1 MKKYRNSGPL
11 PCYGRCCEVL
21 LALVIFA
28 IPAISQPAAAPQA
41 FTASVSG
48 KVTVTT
54 GEGATNKLA
63 GITVK
68 LTGPAPATS
77 SRSTVTDAEG
87 HYEFTRLEP
96 GSYTTEAT
104 LEGFNPWTSTVTL
117 TPGQAAIA
125 DAPLQINTIN
135 ERVEVQG
142 EATDIATQS
151 VSATATVSEK
161 QLEALP
167 LRTQELSEALSL
179 SPSVIR
185 TREGKLNFNGQTESQ
200 GMLLVDSAE
209 NVDPVAGSFAIPIP
223 SGVIQTIQVFNTPDS
238 AEFGGFSG
246 GLTRIELKPP
256 PQAWAYKVLDFLP
269 AFRAKNGDLVGLANM
284 TPRLE
289 FGGPLVNNKYSFFE
303 DMTYEF
309 RRDPVR
315 GLSWPFNETYR
326 RGFISFTE
334 FQATFSPR
342 HVVNANINFFPQNLQ
357 FININTLV
365 PQSASVDYR
374 RRGVSA
380 GISDSYQ
387 FVPGVILNTVVRY
400 TRFDSSTYAQGPAT
414 MEITPEG
421 WGGNFF
427 NNWAR
432 KANQFEGLPTIQLPT
447 KSWLGR
453 HDLKFG
459 TDVLYRTYGGDSVSH
474 SIQVRDEGSSEGATD
489 GPLIEQ
495 IDFRGAGL
503 LRATS
508 EEVSEFAEDRWA
520 LTNSFSINFG
530 GRMTSQS
537 IGRSLAFA
545 PRGGLAYAIR
555 GGKTV
560 IRAGAGV
567 LYGHVP
573 LLAAGFADNQDRVI
587 TLFKCPLLP
596 ACPPPTTL
604 QNLYLPAG
612 TTTSSPGSQIPR
624 STPRTLT
631 WNTEV
636 ETAVRKNI
644 SVRVGYL
651 DSRTRDL
658 FIVDPML
665 PAGGSAGVL
674 ALTNTGT
681 SQYRQAE
688 LTAHY
693 RPSERADIN
702 FTYVWSRAR
711 GDLNALSDTFV
722 PFQSPVIRPNAY
734 GIPSSDIPQR
744 VIAGGVIH
752 LPWWKLVVSPF
763 ADVHSGFPYSPLDEF
778 QEYAGTPNRSR
789 FPTYFSLDA
798 KIYRDIVLHLPF
810 LDSAKGR
817 KIRFG
822 VFSLNATNHQNPHD
836 VFYNT
841 TSPLYGVFAGY
852 QRRFTGFVVGVGE

>member
-1 MKKYRNSGPL
+1 MKKHSSSAKFASFKVCGGFL
-11 PCYGRCCEVL
+11 VAL
-21 LALVIFA
+21 LIFVIPTFA
-28 IPAISQPAAAPQA
+28 RPVADPQA
-41 FTASVSG
+41 STSSIAG
-48 KVTVTT
+48 KVTVRTI
-54 GEGATNKLA
+54 EGSSNNLA

-68 LTGPAPATS
+68 LTGPAPETTS
-77 SRSTVTDAEG
+77 RTELTDADG
-87 HYEFTRLEP
+87 HYEFMHLAAGT
-96 GSYTTEAT
+96 YTTEAR
-104 LEGFNPWTSTVTL
+104 LEGFDPWIAKVTL
-117 TPGQAAIA
+117 SPGQVAVL
-125 DAPLQINTIN
+125 DALLQINTIS
-135 ERVEVQG
+135 EQVEVKA
-142 EATDIATQS
+142 EATDIATES

-161 QLEALP
+161 QLDALP
-167 LRTQELSEALSL
+167 LRTQELAEALSL

-185 TREGKLNFNGQTESQ
+185 THEGKLNFNGQTESQ

-223 SGVIQTIQVFNTPDS
+223 SGVIQSIQVYNTPDS
-238 AEFGGFSG
+238 AEYGGFSG
-246 GLTRIELKPP
+246 GLTRIELKSP
-256 PQAWAYKVLDFLP
+256 PQAWAYKVMDFIP
-269 AFRAKNGDLVGLANM
+269 AFRAKQGSIIGIANM

-289 FGGPLVNNKYSFFE
+289 FGGPLVANKYTFFE

-326 RGFISFTE
+326 RSFISFTQ
-334 FQATFSPR
+334 FQATLSPR
-342 HVVNANINFFPQNLQ
+342 HVMNVNVNFFPQNLQ
-357 FININTLV
+357 FININSLV

-380 GISDSYQ
+380 GISDTYQ
-387 FVPGVILNTVVRY
+387 FESGIILNTVVRY
-400 TRFDSSTYAQGPAT
+400 TRFDSSTYAQGPAD

-421 WGGNFF
+421 WSGNFF

-432 KANQFEGLPTIQLPT
+432 KANQFEGLPTVQLPT

-474 SIQVRDEGSSEGATD
+474 PLRVHAEDGS
-489 GPLIEQ
+489 LVEQ
-495 IDFRGAGL
+495 IDFQGAGL

-508 EEVSEFAEDRWA
+508 EEISEFAEDRWA

-530 GRMTSQS
+530 GRVTSQS

-545 PRGGLAYAIR
+545 PRGGLAYSLR

-560 IRAGAGV
+560 LRAGAGV

-573 LLAAGFADNQDRVI
+573 LLAAGFADNQQRIISMFNCSPV
-587 TLFKCPLLP
+587 P
-596 ACPPPTTL
+596 ACSPVTL
-604 QNLYLPAG
+604 VNLY
-612 TTTSSPGSQIPR
+612 IPR
-624 STPRTLT
+624 GATASAPGPQDPASTPRTLS
-631 WNTEV
+631 WNTKIES
-636 ETAVRKNI
+636 AVSRNI

-665 PAGGSAGVL
+665 PTSGTIGVL

-693 RPSERADIN
+693 RPSERADVN
-702 FTYVWSRAR
+702 LTYVWSRAR

-722 PFQSPVIRPNAY
+722 PFQAPVIRPNAY
-734 GIPSSDIPQR
+734 GISSSDIPQR
-744 VIAGGVIH
+744 VIAGALVH
-752 LPWWKLVVSPF
+752 LPWWKLIVSPV
-763 ADVHSGFPYSPLDEF
+763 ADVHSGFPYSPLDVL
-778 QEYAGTPNRSR
+778 QNYAAVPNSVR
-789 FPTYFSLDA
+789 FPMYFSLDA

-817 KIRFG
+817 KIRLG
-822 VFSLNATNHQNPHD
+822 VFSLNATNHQNFHD
-836 VFYNT
+836 VFYNV
-841 TSPLYGVFAGY
+841 TSPLYGTFAGN
-852 QRRFTGFVVGVGE
+852 QRRFTGFVLGLGE

>member
-1 MKKYRNSGPL
+1 VKKHSHSAKFVSFKLCG
-11 PCYGRCCEVL
+11 EL
-21 LALVIFA
+21 LFALLIFA
-28 IPAISQPAAAPQA
+28 VPACARSAGEPQA
-41 FTASVSG
+41 QTASITG
-48 KVTVTT
+48 KVTVSTI
-54 GEGATNKLA
+54 EGSLNKLA

-68 LTGPAPATS
+68 LTGPAPHSTS
-77 SRSTVTDAEG
+77 QTELTDAEG
-87 HYEFTRLEP
+87 HYEFTHLAP
-96 GSYTTEAT
+96 GTYKAEAS
-104 LEGFNPWTSTVTL
+104 LEGFNPWIATL
-117 TPGQAAIA
+117 TLVPGQAAVL
-125 DAPLQINTIN
+125 DAPLQINTIT
-135 ERVEVQG
+135 EMVEVQA
-142 EATDIATQS
+142 EATDVATES

-185 TREGKLNFNGQTESQ
+185 THEGKLNFNGQTESQ

-209 NVDPVAGSFAIPIP
+209 NVDPVAGSFAIPVP
-223 SGVIQTIQVFNTPDS
+223 SGVIQSIQVYNTPDS
-238 AEFGGFSG
+238 SEFGGFSG

-256 PQAWAYKVLDFLP
+256 PQAWGYKLMDFIP
-269 AFRAKNGDLVGLANM
+269 AFRAKNGSLVGLANM

-289 FGGPLVNNKYSFFE
+289 FGGPLVSNKYSFFE
-303 DMTYEF
+303 DLTYEF

-315 GLSWPFNETYR
+315 GLSWPLNETYR
-326 RGFISFTE
+326 RSFISFTE
-334 FQATFSPR
+334 FQATFSTR
-342 HVVNANINFFPQNLQ
+342 HVMSFNVNFFPQNLQ
-357 FININTLV
+357 FININSLV

-380 GISDSYQ
+380 GISDTYQ
-387 FVPGVILNTVVRY
+387 FGSGVILNTTVRY
-400 TRFDSSTYAQGPAT
+400 TRFDSSTYAQGPAN

-432 KANQFEGLPTIQLPT
+432 KANQFEGLPTVQLPT

-474 SIQVRDEGSSEGATD
+474 PIQIRAEDGSVV
-489 GPLIEQ
+489 EQ
-495 IDFRGAGL
+495 IDFQGAGL

-508 EEVSEFAEDRWA
+508 EEVSEFAEDRWT
-520 LTNSFSINFG
+520 LTKSFSMNFG
-530 GRMTSQS
+530 GRVTSQS

-545 PRGGLAYAIR
+545 PRGGLAYSLR
-555 GGKTV
+555 GGRTV

-573 LLAAGFADNQDRVI
+573 LLAAGFADNQDRTI
-587 TLFKCPLLP
+587 SMFNSSGTLV
-596 ACPPPTTL
+596 APPVTL
-604 QNLYLPAG
+604 QNLYIPAG
-612 TTTSSPGSQIPR
+612 ATVSSPGSQNPG

-631 WNTEV
+631 WNMEV
-636 ETAVRKNI
+636 ESAVRKNV
-644 SVRVGYL
+644 SVRIGYL

-658 FIVDPML
+658 FIVDPIL
-665 PAGGSAGVL
+665 PASGTMGVL

-693 RPSERADIN
+693 RPSERADVN

-722 PFQSPVIRPNAY
+722 PVQAPVIRPNAY
-734 GIPSSDIPQR
+734 GISSSDIPQR
-744 VIAGGVIH
+744 VVAGGLFH
-752 LPWWKLVVSPF
+752 LPWWKLIVSPV
-763 ADVHSGFPYSPLDEF
+763 ADVHSGFPYSSLDVL
-778 QEYAGTPNRSR
+778 QNYAAVPNGLR
-789 FPTYFSLDA
+789 FPMYFSLDA
-798 KIYRDIVLHLPF
+798 KIYRDIVMHLPF

-817 KIRFG
+817 KIRVG
-822 VFSLNATNHQNPHD
+822 VFSLNATNHQNFHD
-836 VFYNT
+836 VYYNV
-841 TSPLYGVFAGY
+841 TSPLYGSFAGN
-852 QRRFTGFVVGVGE
+852 QRRFTGFVLGLGE